1 MTLLRRENFSSGA
14 PFEDK
19 AGYSRA
25 VKVGNMVLVG
35 GTTSTNSEGEVEGAG
50 DAYLQTKII
59 LLKIEDV
66 LKRAGARMSDVV
78 RVRFYVTDISR
89 GREYLKAYSEWF
101 REIRPAITMAEI
113 KALARPD
120 HLVEIEAEAVIGSY
134 LVRKSR
140 SGQTRTKRKA

>member
-1 MTLLRRENFSSGA
+1 MDLLKRQNFSSGA

-25 VKVGNMVLVG
+25 VRVGNMVFIG
-35 GTTSTNSEGEVEGAG
+35 GTTTTNSKGEVEGVG

-59 LLKIEDV
+59 LQKIEAV
-66 LKRAGARMSDVV
+66 LKQAGARISDVV

-89 GREYLKAYSEWF
+89 GQEYLRAYSEWF
-101 REIRPAITMAEI
+101 KEIRPVITMAEV

-120 HLVEIEAEAVIGSY
+120 HLVEIEVDAVVGSY
-134 LVRKSR
+134 RTSR
-140 SGQTRTKRKA
+140 LT

>member
-1 MTLLRRENFSSGA
+1 MDLLKRQNFSSGA

-25 VKVGNMVLVG
+25 VKVGNLVFVG
-35 GTTSTNSEGEVEGAG
+35 GTTTTNARGEVEGTG

-59 LLKIEDV
+59 LQKIEAV
-66 LKRAGARMSDVV
+66 LKQAGARISDVV

-89 GREYLKAYSEWF
+89 GQEYLKAYSEWF
-101 REIRPAITMAEI
+101 KEIRPVITRAEV

-120 HLVEIEAEAVIGSY
+120 HLVEIEADAVVGSY
-134 LVRKSR
+134 RTSR
-140 SGQTRTKRKA
+140 LT